1 MKEVSVWFR
10 TCFKPPRGM
19 FILCN
24 LILCSLM
31 LLSELLTSKVCGTL
45 LRGNIV

>member
-24 LILCSLM
+24 LILCSLI
-31 LLSELLTSKVCGTL
+31 KVCGTL